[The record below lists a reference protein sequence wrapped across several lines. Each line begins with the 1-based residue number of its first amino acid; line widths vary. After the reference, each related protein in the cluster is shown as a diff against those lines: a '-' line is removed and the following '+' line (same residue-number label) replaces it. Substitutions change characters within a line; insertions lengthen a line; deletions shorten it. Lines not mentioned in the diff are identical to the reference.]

1 MMPSIFAPM
10 MSIVDN
16 LAAIKVRIEEA
27 TASAER
33 PVSSAKLIAVSK
45 TKPMSLIHEAYEAG
59 QRDFGENKVQE
70 LTEKHPALPE
80 ANWHMIGHL
89 QRNKVKYIA
98 PFIHLIHSVDSE
110 RLLAEINKRAAQN
123 ERIIDC
129 LLQLN
134 ISEEDAKSGLNEN
147 TTYELL
153 TRLDDFPNVRIK
165 GLMGM
170 AELTDDQSVVK
181 SQFARLAK
189 AFKRYLTLDHPR
201 IEMEELSMGM
211 SGDFELAIAEGATM
225 LRIGSAV
232 FGSRNYG

>member
-1 MMPSIFAPM
+1 MTSIA
-10 MSIVDN
+10 DN
-16 LAAIKVRIEEA
+16 LAAIKARIEEA

-33 PVSSAKLIAVSK
+33 SPQSAKLIAVSK
-45 TKPMSLIHEAYEAG
+45 TKPMSLIEEAYAAG

-70 LTEKHPALPE
+70 LTEKHPALPD

-123 ERIIDC
+123 DRIIAC

-134 ISEEDAKSGLNEN
+134 ISEEDAKSGLNEQS
-147 TTYELL
+147 TYELL
-153 TRLDDFPNVRIK
+153 ERLDEYPNVRIK

-170 AELTDDQSVVK
+170 AAFTDDKTIVS

-189 AFKRYLTLDHPR
+189 AFKRYQEFDHPR

-211 SGDFELAIAEGATM
+211 SGDFELAIQEGATM
-225 LRIGSAV
+225 VRIGSAV
-232 FGSRNYG
+232 FGARNYG